1 MALTMILTTMPLI
14 FSILLSMMELLQ
26 FSFLLYL
33 NIKKETIKIPKESK
47 KSFKKLQGIKKMLKE
62 SKTKL
67 RGSKKH

>member
-47 KSFKKLQGIKKMLKE
+47 KSFKKLQRIKKMLKE
-62 SKTKL
+62 SKKKL